1 MKKSFLLVGLIGL
14 IVCFASCEPKVPEVP
29 DSTNKDTCLVAMLSY
44 LPYEANQSATF
55 IHDGDKAQ
63 WTITPYTGGSSN
75 KEFPEIISEAY
86 GDMWNNVIFAEFTV
100 DGIGNLYR
108 SQIAMNIYPQ
118 KDKYYVSILAELR
131 FAVGSYYSGGITQLL
146 EKDDFNA
153 FMAADTI
160 ALPLETLSYD
170 QPHPSETLPENSVA
184 YLVKNKGL
192 AEFSI
197 DGGRTYWRLAE

>member
-1 MKKSFLLVGLIGL
+1 MKKSFLLVGLVGL
-14 IVCFASCEPKVPEVP
+14 TMSFASCEPNVPEVP

-63 WTITPYTGGSSN
+63 WTITPYTGVSSN
-75 KEFPEIISEAY
+75 KEFPDVISEAY
-86 GDMWNNVIFAEFTV
+86 GDMWNNVIFAEFVV

-108 SQIAMNIYPQ
+108 SLIAMNIYPQ
-118 KDKYYVSILAELR
+118 KDKYYVSIIAELR

-146 EKDDFNA
+146 EKDDFNS

-160 ALPLETLSYD
+160 TIPLKTLSYD

-192 AEFSI
+192 AEFTI